1 MRTTQRIGRA
11 GTVRPGA
18 GGAIVALLLLAAA
31 TGAVAQEVRTAVV
44 PDSIHVGDVFRVAVR
59 VVMPE
64 GATVSFPD
72 TLAVPENVEAAAR
85 VEVSVDTAADGSVS
99 HTAVYPL
106 AAWRTGPVELPAT
119 RIPVTLARGE
129 SAVEATFPPIRIST
143 LLPADTAELD
153 PRPPRDVIGPSRLLW
168 PFVLAAVILLAVL
181 AFGIRAWRRRRP
193 RADPSLSVLPR
204 DAALTELDRIRKLGY
219 LERNELKAFYPAVAS
234 VLRRYTAQL
243 DPGWGA
249 QLTTTELW
257 QSMQR
262 ALAGPAPVPAAR
274 QPGTAADE
282 SNEAVELYSMLG
294 RADLVKFARSRPAV
308 VEAHDVWAEARRWV
322 EQFPPPEPEAV
333 AGEEV

>member
-1 MRTTQRIGRA
+1 MRTVQRIGRA
-11 GTVRPGA
+11 GTVGPTA
-18 GGAIVALLLLAAA
+18 GAIVALLLLAA

-59 VVMPE
+59 IFLPP
-64 GATVSFPD
+64 GATVAFPD

-85 VEVSVDTAADGSVS
+85 VEVSVDTAADGRIS

-106 AAWRTGPVELPAT
+106 TAWRTGPVELPAT

-153 PRPPRDVIGPSRLLW
+153 PRPPRDVVGPNRLLW
-168 PFVLAAVILLAVL
+168 PFVLAAIALLALLV
-181 AFGIRAWRRRRP
+181 FGIRAWRRRRP
-193 RADPSLSVLPR
+193 RADHALSVLPR
-204 DAALTELDRIRKLGY
+204 EAALAELDRIRKLGY
-219 LERNELKAFYPAVAS
+219 LERNELKSFYTAVAS

-249 QLTTTELW
+249 ELTTTELW

-262 ALAGPAPVPAAR
+262 ALAGPAAVPAAR

-294 RADLVKFARSRPAV
+294 RADLVKFARARPAV
-308 VEAHDVWAEARRWV
+308 IEAHDVWAEARRWV
-322 EQFPPPEPEAV
+322 EEFPPPEPEAM
-333 AGEEV
+333 AGEEVG